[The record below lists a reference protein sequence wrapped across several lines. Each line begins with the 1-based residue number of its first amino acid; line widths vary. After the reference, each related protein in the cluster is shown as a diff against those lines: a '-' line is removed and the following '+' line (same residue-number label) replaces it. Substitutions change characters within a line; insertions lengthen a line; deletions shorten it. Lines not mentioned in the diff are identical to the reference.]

1 MTRTFIVL
9 ALLLSL
15 QDTAVAQQ
23 YDLVLK
29 GGHVIDARNNISA
42 VRDVAIKDGRIA
54 AVAQGID
61 PRTALK
67 VVDVAGLYVTPGLID
82 IHFHAYAGGTY
93 PRGTSPDG
101 FTFRTGV
108 TTVVDPGS
116 SGWRTFQDFK
126 TRIIDTSKTRVLVML
141 NIVGHGI
148 AGAKFEN
155 DLNDMQVE
163 PTAKLA
169 LKHKGLV
176 VGIKTAHY
184 AGPEWDPVSRSVEAG
199 KIADIPV
206 MVDFGSGEVRTI
218 KELFEK
224 YFRPGDIFTHCY
236 AQGSRGE
243 VIDGKVNPAIFAAQK
258 KGILFDVGHGGG
270 SFVFR
275 TAVQAFKEGWYAD
288 TVSTDMH
295 INSMNAGMKDMLNV
309 MSKMLVMGMPL
320 DDVISKSTWAP
331 ARAIKQESL
340 GHISVGAVADV
351 AVLRVEK
358 GKFGFV
364 DQNNARLSGT
374 QKLTAE
380 MTVKDG
386 KIVYDLNGL
395 ASPEWTTLPANYG
408 PAGDS
413 RWDAYAPARTP
424 RRSGSGAGGQK

>member
-1 MTRTFIVL
+1 MTRAFIVL
-9 ALLLSL
+9 ALLLGLAGAAS
-15 QDTAVAQQ
+15 AQE

-29 GGHVIDARNNISA
+29 GGHVIDARNGISA

-54 AVAQGID
+54 AVSPGLD

-67 VVDVAGLYVTPGLID
+67 LVDVSGLYITPGLID
-82 IHFHAYAGGTY
+82 IHFHAYAGGSY
-93 PRGTSPDG
+93 PRGTAPDG

-116 SGWRTFQDFK
+116 AGWRTFDDFK
-126 TRIIDTSKTRVLVML
+126 ARIIDTSRTRVLVML

-148 AGAKFEN
+148 AGSKFEN

-169 LKHKGLV
+169 LKHKGLI

-184 AGPEWDPVSRSVEAG
+184 AGPEWDPFTRSVEAG
-199 KIADIPV
+199 RIADVPV
-206 MVDFGSGEVRTI
+206 MVDFGSAKVRTI

-224 YFRPGDIFTHCY
+224 HFRPGDIFTHCY
-236 AQGSRGE
+236 AQGARAE
-243 VIDGKVNPAIFAAQK
+243 VIDGKINPAIFAAQK

-275 TAVQAFKEGWYAD
+275 TAVQAFKEGYYAD
-288 TVSTDMH
+288 TISTDMH

-309 MSKMLVMGMPL
+309 MSKFLAMGMPL
-320 DDVISKSTWAP
+320 DDVIAKSTWAP

-340 GHISVGAVADV
+340 GHLSVGAVADV
-351 AVLRVEK
+351 AVLRLET

-364 DQNNARLSGT
+364 DHYGARLSST

-380 MTVKDG
+380 LTVRDG
-386 KIVYDLNGL
+386 KVVYDLNGMT
-395 ASPEWTTLPANYG
+395 SPEWTTLPANYG
-408 PAGDS
+408 PSGDS
-413 RWDAYAPARTP
+413 RWDAYAPART
-424 RRSGSGAGGQK
+424 RRPPGAGR

>member
-1 MTRTFIVL
+1 MTRAFLVL
-9 ALLLSL
+9 GLLLGLPS
-15 QDTAVAQQ
+15 AASAQE
-23 YDLVLK
+23 YDLVLR
-29 GGHVIDARNNISA
+29 GGHVIDARNGISA

-54 AVAQGID
+54 AVSPGID
-61 PRTALK
+61 PRTAFKL
-67 VVDVAGLYVTPGLID
+67 VDVSGLYVTPGLVD

-93 PRGTSPDG
+93 PRGTAPDG

-116 SGWRTFQDFK
+116 SGWQTFDDFK
-126 TRIIDTSKTRVLVML
+126 ARIIDTSRTRVLAML

-148 AGAKFEN
+148 AGPKFEN
-155 DLNDMQVE
+155 DLNEMQVE
-163 PTAKLA
+163 PTAKMA
-169 LKHKGLV
+169 LKHKGLI

-184 AGPEWDPVSRSVEAG
+184 AGPEWDPVIRSVEAG
-199 KIADIPV
+199 RIADIPV
-206 MVDFGSGEVRTI
+206 MVDFGSAKVRTI

-243 VIDGKVNPAIFAAQK
+243 VIDGKINPAIFAAQK

-275 TAVQAFKEGWYAD
+275 TAVQAFREGYYAD
-288 TVSTDMH
+288 TISTDMH

-309 MSKMLVMGMPL
+309 ISKFLAMGMSL
-320 DDVISKSTWAP
+320 DDVIAKSTWAP
-331 ARAIKQESL
+331 AKAIKQESL
-340 GHISVGAVADV
+340 GHLSVGAVADV
-351 AVLRVEK
+351 AVLRLEK

-364 DQNNARLSGT
+364 DQNGARLSGT

-380 MTVKDG
+380 LTVRDG
-386 KIVYDLNGL
+386 KIVYDLNGM

-408 PAGDS
+408 PTGDP

-424 RRSGSGAGGQK
+424 RPSGAGR